1 MTGVLANKAS
11 PEAWEFQRCSLPD
24 DQTLQELSYVRPF
37 SRELVPRSPIKSF
50 GEQLRGDLTLP
61 LFGVVYVHTLSMYH
75 MGSQSE
81 GIMAEAAIKRIVVQ
95 ATPQEKRAISAKAKK
110 LGLPVSELMRRGATA
125 YQSAESEDELGAVAD
140 AAKAA
145 ATRASDAIDVMLMF
159 VEASNKRIAAMEAR
173 AGKKRKTA

>member
-1 MTGVLANKAS
+1 
-11 PEAWEFQRCSLPD
+11 
-24 DQTLQELSYVRPF
+24 
-37 SRELVPRSPIKSF
+37 
-50 GEQLRGDLTLP
+50 
-61 LFGVVYVHTLSMYH
+61 
-75 MGSQSE
+75 
-81 GIMAEAAIKRIVVQ
+81 MAEAAIERIVVQ

-145 ATRASDAIDVMLMF
+145 ATRASEAIDDMLMF

>member
-1 MTGVLANKAS
+1 
-11 PEAWEFQRCSLPD
+11 
-24 DQTLQELSYVRPF
+24 
-37 SRELVPRSPIKSF
+37 
-50 GEQLRGDLTLP
+50 
-61 LFGVVYVHTLSMYH
+61 
-75 MGSQSE
+75 
-81 GIMAEAAIKRIVVQ
+81 MAEAAIERIVVQ

-145 ATRASDAIDVMLMF
+145 ATRASEAIDDMLMF

-173 AGKKRKTA
+173 AGLR